1 MAVYLQEFYVA
12 YIINY
17 KPMLGAVRN
26 KVEFF
31 NEIVIMFTIFL
42 QCTLTDYVP
51 DPKIRYVYFGWTIV
65 GLIYLQLVVNS
76 FFLAR
81 GLYHQ
86 CKRIYKIIKF
96 HIVMRHRSERN
107 LIHNL
112 QVETLGSHKPLEDLK
127 PYLKETDLVK
137 RHRRMQN
144 DLDVI
149 HSLGSDEEG
158 SSSLQNHNLN
168 NS

>member
-1 MAVYLQEFYVA
+1 M
-12 YIINY
+12 
-17 KPMLGAVRN
+17 
-26 KVEFF
+26 
-31 NEIVIMFTIFL
+31 
-42 QCTLTDYVP
+42 P

-65 GLIYLQLVVNS
+65 CLIYLQLVVNS

-107 LIHNL
+107 QIHNL

-137 RHRRMQN
+137 KHRRMQN

-158 SSSLQNHNLN
+158 SSGLHNHNLN
-168 NS
+168 NSLASSSLRQKKRNTLSARRRRF